1 MLSGVVS
8 RSQPPICTEVMPRQ
22 CSARARDAASV
33 RREHPSSWTVC
44 RARKHGG
51 ERQARARARTQAR
64 CFSSNPS
71 AAHLKAAAAPR
82 ELDDGLVG
90 DLLAAAEADRA
101 QARAAIGELGD
112 RALASSFHPPTAAL
126 LIHPS
131 LHSNHS
137 SETIPVLSGRG

>member
-101 QARAAIGELGD
+101 HL
-112 RALASSFHPPTAAL
+112 
-126 LIHPS
+126 
-131 LHSNHS
+131 
-137 SETIPVLSGRG
+137 